1 VTVDIVV
8 NARHATLS
16 PTLRET
22 TRKKV
27 AQLERFASDAR
38 RIEVE
43 FSDVASRS
51 RADAHTCEI
60 LVHLKGQLVK
70 GVASGAEPPV
80 ALDLAFE
87 KVRQQMRKRHE
98 RRSGG
103 LAAARRRSATAPSSS
118 NPDNADSADGPDG
131 SAPELGESD

>member
-1 VTVDIVV
+1 MDIVV
-8 NARHATLS
+8 NARHAELS
-16 PTLRET
+16 PQLRET

-51 RADAHTCEI
+51 PADAHTCEI

-70 GVASGAEPPV
+70 GVASGVEQLV
-80 ALDLAFE
+80 ALDLAFD

-103 LAAARRRSATAPSSS
+103 LAAARRRSAAAAGS
-118 NPDNADSADGPDG
+118 DG
-131 SAPELGESD
+131 SAIESDESD

>member
-1 VTVDIVV
+1 MDIVV
-8 NARHATLS
+8 NARHADLS
-16 PTLRET
+16 PQLRDA

-51 RADAHTCEI
+51 RDDAHTCEI

-70 GVASGAEPPV
+70 GVASGAEQPV
-80 ALDLAFE
+80 ALDLALD
-87 KVRQQMRKRHE
+87 KVRRQMRKRHE

-103 LAAARRRSATAPSSS
+103 LAAARRRSAAAAGS
-118 NPDNADSADGPDG
+118 NGPALEPGEPD
-131 SAPELGESD
+131 

>member
-8 NARHATLS
+8 NARHTEVS
-16 PTLRET
+16 PQLRET
-22 TRKKV
+22 ARKKV

-51 RADAHTCEI
+51 PADAHTCEI

-70 GVASGAEPPV
+70 GVASGADQPV
-80 ALDLAFE
+80 ALDLAFD

-103 LAAARRRSATAPSSS
+103 LAAARRRSASGAGS
-118 NPDNADSADGPDG
+118 NG
-131 SAPELGESD
+131 SAPEQGESD

>member
-1 VTVDIVV
+1 VDIVV
-8 NARHATLS
+8 NARHGELS
-16 PTLRET
+16 PQLREA

-27 AQLERFASDAR
+27 AQLERFANDAR

-70 GVASGAEPPV
+70 GVASGAEQPV
-80 ALDLAFE
+80 ALDLALD

-103 LAAARRRSATAPSSS
+103 LAAARRRSAAAAAS
-118 NPDNADSADGPDG
+118 NG
-131 SAPELGESD
+131 SAPEPGESD